1 MFFDKEE
8 IKRRCYYGMI
18 FFSIVI
24 VFMSYLT
31 LTNIKSEVY
40 IERNVATEARL
51 DNLKKEVELL
61 REGSCKDFL
70 NEYITYIDKGYFEG
84 VVKLKDIYNYYW
96 NTPSVNYYEMGI
108 NNCAIDRETLQNTQI
123 PTKYVTNMVYPDYL
137 LDEYIYQYEFRI
149 KDPVRLI
156 MEPNTFN
163 LTLNNMRNN
172 QINILEDYINI
183 YKGKVSEE

>member
-8 IKRRCYYGMI
+8 IKRRCYFGMI

-31 LTNIKSEVY
+31 ISNIKSEIY
-40 IERNVATEARL
+40 IDRNETTESRL
-51 DNLKKEVELL
+51 DNIKNEVALL
-61 REGSCKDFL
+61 RDGSCKDFL

-108 NNCAIDRETLQNTQI
+108 NNCAIDRDKLQTTQI
-123 PTKYVTNMVYPDYL
+123 PTKYITNMIAPDSL
-137 LDEYIYQYEFRI
+137 MDEYIFQYEFRL
-149 KDPVRLI
+149 KDPVRII

-163 LTLNNMRNN
+163 ITLVNIRNN
-172 QINILEDYINI
+172 QINILEDYVNI
-183 YKGKVSEE
+183 YKEKVNQQ